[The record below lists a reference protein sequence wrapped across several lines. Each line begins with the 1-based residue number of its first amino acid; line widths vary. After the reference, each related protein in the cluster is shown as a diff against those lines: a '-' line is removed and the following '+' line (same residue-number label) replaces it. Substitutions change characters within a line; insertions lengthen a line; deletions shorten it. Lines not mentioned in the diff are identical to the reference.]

1 MVPARAT
8 RGGAGMSWSWTLYRY
23 LAAQFLIGVGIV
35 YGTFV
40 LLAFSIDIVE
50 LTNRTAG
57 RGVSTPV
64 VIGMAMLQ
72 LPDLGQ
78 KLMPFAVLMGG
89 VVAFARLS
97 RNQELVAVR
106 AAGMSA
112 WDFLAPPL
120 AVAAAIGIAVVLVV
134 TPISSR
140 MLAQFSA
147 LEAKY
152 IKGEASQLSVARNGL
167 WLRQVTMA
175 DPTGGQAGEEE
186 LQQSVIHALHVAD
199 QGVHLED
206 VVVFL
211 YGAHDHFLGRIE
223 AKTAQ
228 LEAGTWVLRD
238 AWVSGLEGAPV
249 HHNQYKLT
257 TTLTPAQ
264 IQESFAPPDTLSFWE
279 LPGFIRSAQ
288 NAGFSALRYEL
299 YLYTLLAMPAMF
311 AAMVF
316 MAASFSVRLGR
327 SGGLMRLSLI
337 SILSGFAVYF
347 FSEFSRAL
355 GQTGI
360 LPVALAATAPATAS
374 ILIGMTLVFN
384 QEDG

>member
-1 MVPARAT
+1 
-8 RGGAGMSWSWTLYRY
+8 MSWSWTLYRY
-23 LAAQFLIGVGIV
+23 LATRFLIGIGIV
-35 YGTFV
+35 YGTFL
-40 LLAFSIDIVE
+40 LLAFSIDLVE

-57 RGVSTPV
+57 HNVSTPV
-64 VIGMAMLQ
+64 IVGMALLQ

-78 KLMPFAVLMGG
+78 KMLPFAVLLGG
-89 VVAFARLS
+89 VVAFAMLS
-97 RNQELVAVR
+97 RNQELVAIR

-120 AVAAAIGIAVVLVV
+120 AVAFAIGVFVVLAF

-140 MLAQFSA
+140 MLGQFSA

-152 IKGEASQLSVARNGL
+152 IKGEASQLSIARNGL
-167 WLRQVTMA
+167 WLRQGDET
-175 DPTGGQAGEEE
+175 
-186 LQQSVIHALHVAD
+186 QQSVIHALHVAD

-206 VVVFL
+206 VVVFR
-211 YGAHDHFLGRIE
+211 YGANDHFLGRVD
-223 AKTAQ
+223 AKSAQ
-228 LEAGTWVLRD
+228 LAAGTWTLTD
-238 AWVSGLEGAPV
+238 AWVSGAEGSPV
-249 HHNQYKLT
+249 HHDAYRLV

-279 LPGFIRSAQ
+279 LPSFIRAAQ
-288 NAGFSALRYEL
+288 NAGFSAIRYEL
-299 YLYTLLAMPAMF
+299 YLYTLLAMPALF

-327 SGGLMRLSLI
+327 SGGLPRVILI
-337 SILSGFAVYF
+337 SALAGFGVYF
-347 FSEFSRAL
+347 FSEFARAL

>member
-1 MVPARAT
+1 
-8 RGGAGMSWSWTLYRY
+8 MSWSWTLYRY
-23 LAAQFLIGVGIV
+23 LALQFLIGVAIV
-35 YGTFV
+35 YAAFA
-40 LLAFSIDIVE
+40 LLAFSIDVVD

-57 RGVSTPV
+57 HGVATTV
-64 VIGMAMLQ
+64 VIGMALLQ

-78 KLMPFAVLMGG
+78 KLMPFAVLLGG
-89 VVAFARLS
+89 VLAFARLS

-112 WDFLAPPL
+112 WDFLMPPL
-120 AVAAAIGIAVVLVV
+120 AVAATLGIVVVMVV

-152 IKGEASQLSVARNGL
+152 IKGEASQLSVSPNGL
-167 WLRQVTMA
+167 YMRQG
-175 DPTGGQAGEEE
+175 DSS
-186 LQQSVIHALHVAD
+186 QQSVIHALRVTN

-211 YGAHDHFLGRIE
+211 YGGLDHFTGRVD
-223 AKTAQ
+223 AKTADLQ
-228 LEAGTWVLRD
+228 SGVWKLTN
-238 AWVSGLEGAPV
+238 AWVSGAEGSPV
-249 HHNQYKLT
+249 HHDSYDLA
-257 TTLTPAQ
+257 TTLTPVQ
-264 IQESFAPPDTLSFWE
+264 IQESFAPPYTLSFWD
-279 LPGFIRSAQ
+279 LPGFIREAQ
-288 NAGFSALRYEL
+288 NAGFSAVRYQL
-299 YLYTLLAMPAMF
+299 YFYSLLALPALF

-327 SGGLMRLSLI
+327 SGGTVKVVLI
-337 SILSGFAVYF
+337 SALSGFGIYF

-360 LPVALAATAPATAS
+360 LPVALAATAPASAA